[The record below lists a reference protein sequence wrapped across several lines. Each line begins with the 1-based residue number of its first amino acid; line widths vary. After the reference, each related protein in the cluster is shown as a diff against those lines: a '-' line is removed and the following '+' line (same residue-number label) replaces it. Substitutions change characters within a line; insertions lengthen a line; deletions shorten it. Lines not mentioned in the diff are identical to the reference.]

1 MYSTITCNYLSA
13 PFLHW
18 CDVKCGFTFLEKTAT
33 NKLLSLNPISCP
45 FASPFEP
52 NPVAFL
58 RLSILQT
65 SDQRRLAIRPAP
77 LQERPLCRCVQIT
90 VISCLKWRPLEARRR
105 KKQRGLTCKPTY
117 AHTHTRTVGNTGPTN
132 ETSVPEIRP
141 QIPAVWDREAG
152 GGRKKL
158 SSYRQ
163 WHEETPTYTQ
173 GKRATT
179 RPSVSLPVRINQSAF
194 IYSQGYVQLVWVHA
208 GQSCG
213 RFKPA
218 WIVYTRNKKMV
229 AVGGIL

>member
-1 MYSTITCNYLSA
+1 MGVVFMYSTITCNYLSA

-117 AHTHTRTVGNTGPTN
+117 AHTHTRTVGNTGSTN

-141 QIPAVWDREAG
+141 QIPAV
-152 GGRKKL
+152 
-158 SSYRQ
+158 
-163 WHEETPTYTQ
+163 
-173 GKRATT
+173 
-179 RPSVSLPVRINQSAF
+179 
-194 IYSQGYVQLVWVHA
+194 
-208 GQSCG
+208 
-213 RFKPA
+213 
-218 WIVYTRNKKMV
+218 
-229 AVGGIL
+229 

>member
-1 MYSTITCNYLSA
+1 MGVVFMYSTITCNYLSA

-90 VISCLKWRPLEARRR
+90 VISCLKWRPDGE
-105 KKQRGLTCKPTY
+105 KNRGASHANLHM
-117 AHTHTRTVGNTGPTN
+117 HTHTRELW
-132 ETSVPEIRP
+132 ETL
-141 QIPAVWDREAG
+141 
-152 GGRKKL
+152 GRQMKHLSQKLDLRYRQCETERQGEGEKKL

-163 WHEETPTYTQ
+163 
-173 GKRATT
+173 
-179 RPSVSLPVRINQSAF
+179 
-194 IYSQGYVQLVWVHA
+194 
-208 GQSCG
+208 
-213 RFKPA
+213 
-218 WIVYTRNKKMV
+218 
-229 AVGGIL
+229 